1 MECLIVRSCNGE
13 HVKPSEDFCSMYGKD
28 LQIDC
33 LISQLGMLPDLLRT
47 VNDQQHYGIKR
58 VTSIGTVV
66 DIMNVNNFSKTFLS
80 EVDCLIRMY
89 LTVPMTSATAERTFS
104 TLRQLKNYL
113 RSTMSQKRLNHVVVL
128 HTHKERIDEL
138 DLLATAR
145 EFVSAN
151 DRRRAYFGHV

>member
-1 MECLIVRSCNGE
+1 
-13 HVKPSEDFCSMYGKD
+13 
-28 LQIDC
+28 
-33 LISQLGMLPDLLRT
+33 
-47 VNDQQHYGIKR
+47 
-58 VTSIGTVV
+58 
-66 DIMNVNNFSKTFLS
+66 
-80 EVDCLIRMY
+80 
-89 LTVPMTSATAERTFS
+89 MTSATTERTFS
-104 TLRQLKNYL
+104 TLRRLKNYL